1 MPIDFTKKKAAPK
14 TDMPIPA
21 GKAKIPAGFASR
33 AIVPE
38 VPSEAALK
46 EASEKSPL
54 HHPGDQSAKAEISE
68 QGRGASNTQN
78 PSAASNPAAVKNT
91 PSQTKTT
98 SSSIPDKP
106 TKPRGT
112 AKRTKNGLVEGI
124 ATELYIRGTP
134 RKSVLIEGPE
144 ETIEAFKAFV
154 QKRGVKNWEALQLLV
169 QGD

>member
-14 TDMPIPA
+14 SDIPIPA

-54 HHPGDQSAKAEISE
+54 HHPGDQNANTAKLLE
-68 QGRGASNTQN
+68 QGRGASNTAN
-78 PSAASNPAAVKNT
+78 PSAASKST
-91 PSQTKTT
+91 PPQTK
-98 SSSIPDKP
+98 SAQNFDKP
-106 TKPRGT
+106 SKPRGT